1 MTTNPLPIL
10 VLDNGSGLS
19 KAGFSGE
26 DAPRSV
32 FPTVIGRQLLNKKNV
47 RCIDAFVGEEAI
59 KRDLSSVKYP
69 IERGI
74 IKNFDDMEVIW
85 NHTFCNELKVNS
97 EDCCVMLSEVCLN
110 PKEKREKM
118 TEILFETFNVSAL
131 YCLMQ
136 SVLSLYASG
145 RVTGLVIDLGD
156 GVSHTVPVYEG
167 YAFLLSSSR
176 LDLAGRNL
184 TDYLTTLLLESGH
197 NFSSS
202 MGNSNI
208 SGHEIVR
215 NIKEKLCYIALD
227 FDEESKKSISYELPD
242 GSKITVGNERFRCPE
257 ILFEP
262 NYLGIE
268 RDGIHKMAARSIRN
282 CDIDLRG
289 ELYSNILLSGG
300 SSMLE
305 GLSERLHKEL
315 TTLVPISTNINII
328 SPPERKHSAWIG
340 GSLLSSLPTFQSMW
354 IRKYDYEESGPS
366 IIHRKS
372 L

>member
-59 KRDLSSVKYP
+59 KRDLSSVKKYP

-97 EDCCVMLSEVCLN
+97 ENCCVMLSEVCLN

-202 MGNSNI
+202 IGNSNI

-242 GSKITVGNERFRCPE
+242 GSKITVGNEREMEF
-257 ILFEP
+257 ISWL
-262 NYLGIE
+262 L
-268 RDGIHKMAARSIRN
+268 
-282 CDIDLRG
+282 DIDLRG

-300 SSMLE
+300 SFMLE

-340 GSLLSSLPTFQSMW
+340 GSLLFLSNISEYVDKK
-354 IRKYDYEESGPS
+354 IR
-366 IIHRKS
+366 